1 MASRARAREDQ
12 QLKQALRSAVTRDDA
27 ADDYSDSY
35 IDSYIMDEERKQRAL
50 TGMDVDD
57 DFVQSPGGTTCP
69 VSLQL
74 RDGTDTGPWYKVTP
88 TEARRIE
95 RTSSAA
101 DNRKNLVDDN
111 RKLMTTDG
119 HQCVTHK
126 GKVKSRRSEPTLKQV
141 IQEFTL
147 INDSLQSV
155 ADDMA
160 STVRKED
167 AAAAWHR
174 SNVGP
179 DGVPYIEKFENNKLI
194 KKYGYDA
201 GFIPD
206 SEKGCSTA
214 SFPSMGTPRKPAH
227 ADIQVDPEEYQTNK
241 WRRPWPVQVDG
252 KYARCAKDGTKG
264 LEKRF
269 KHTYHHT
276 TAPGRGMPDTPIYD
290 PLHPTVPKSRGEL
303 YKEEG
308 LCVAAGLQGK
318 CDDGNEM
325 LGPLGYKAVPASV
338 CEKRTVNGQTKC
350 ISKTISRRNLTKHS
364 RFFGSDEWNKWA
376 ERFHRTETKH
386 LKDSSPVYRYLSAQ
400 GDGIDGAD
408 AMTAAA
414 PRLPP
419 VTVSTDGGKLG
430 ITALAAG
437 GQQ

>member
-1 MASRARAREDQ
+1 M
-12 QLKQALRSAVTRDDA
+12 
-27 ADDYSDSY
+27 
-35 IDSYIMDEERKQRAL
+35 
-50 TGMDVDD
+50 
-57 DFVQSPGGTTCP
+57 
-69 VSLQL
+69 
-74 RDGTDTGPWYKVTP
+74 
-88 TEARRIE
+88 
-95 RTSSAA
+95 
-101 DNRKNLVDDN
+101 
-111 RKLMTTDG
+111 
-119 HQCVTHK
+119 
-126 GKVKSRRSEPTLKQV
+126 
-141 IQEFTL
+141 
-147 INDSLQSV
+147 
-155 ADDMA
+155 
-160 STVRKED
+160 
-167 AAAAWHR
+167 
-174 SNVGP
+174 
-179 DGVPYIEKFENNKLI
+179 
-194 KKYGYDA
+194 
-201 GFIPD
+201 
-206 SEKGCSTA
+206 
-214 SFPSMGTPRKPAH
+214 
-227 ADIQVDPEEYQTNK
+227 
-241 WRRPWPVQVDG
+241 QVDG

-264 LEKRF
+264 LEERF
-269 KHTYHHT
+269 RHTYHHT
-276 TAPGRGMPDTPIYD
+276 TASGGMPDTPIYD